1 MHEPAAR
8 PPQRSVTSGLPR
20 VSPRPGITRALAL
33 VACVLAGAGLGA
45 QEPPPDSVEDAQVA
59 GGASADPPARRL
71 VKWNEY
77 EGPFFTLRASAGVIL
92 DAGAFVQDDAS
103 REQFDLEADS
113 QVRDFRVML
122 NGRIKA
128 GRAITWSAGF
138 MYDST
143 NDEWLVRQTGLM
155 IAVPE
160 LKGHVF
166 VGRSKEGISLNM
178 VMVGYA
184 GWTMERSTTVV
195 ATVPLLADGIK
206 WMGHLPKRRLLFNLG
221 WYTDVLSEG
230 QSFSS
235 YDHQFVA
242 RVGFLPVLEEK
253 GTLLHVALAGRY
265 GLVNDRTLRLR
276 SRPELNVAP
285 YFVETEAFA
294 ARDTRMAQGEV
305 YYRPGPW
312 LVGME
317 YFVQKVDALDVPDPL
332 FHGGDAVV
340 SWLVTG
346 ETRKYNTAG
355 GYFLAVSPR
364 RTVFQG
370 GPGALEAVLRL
381 SYVDLDDGPIRGGR
395 FWRLTP
401 MVNWYLSDNLRLE
414 LAYGVGQLD
423 RFGLL
428 GTTQFLQTR
437 LQFQF

>member
-1 MHEPAAR
+1 VSLRTIVLLACLLPG
-8 PPQRSVTSGLPR
+8 TS
-20 VSPRPGITRALAL
+20 
-33 VACVLAGAGLGA
+33 LGA
-45 QEPPPDSVEDAQVA
+45 QPPQPPSVEDTQVA
-59 GGASADPPARRL
+59 GESSADPPARRL

-77 EGPFFTLRASAGVIL
+77 EGPLFTLRASAGVIL
-92 DAGAFVQDDAS
+92 DAGAYAQDDAS
-103 REQFDLEADS
+103 REQFELEPDW
-113 QVRDFRVML
+113 QVRDFRVLL
-122 NGRIKA
+122 NGRIKTR
-128 GRAITWSAGF
+128 RAITWSAGF
-138 MYDST
+138 MYDAT
-143 NDEWLVRQTGLM
+143 NDEWLVRQTGVM

-160 LKGHVF
+160 LSGHVF
-166 VGRSKEGISLNM
+166 VGRSKEGVSLNM

-184 GWTMERSTTVV
+184 GWTMERSTAVV

-206 WMGHLPKRRLLFNLG
+206 WMGYLPKRRLLYNLG

-235 YDHQFVA
+235 YDQQLVA
-242 RVGFLPVLEEK
+242 RVGFLPILEEN

-285 YFVETEAFA
+285 YFVDTESFA
-294 ARDTRMAQGEV
+294 ARDTRLVQGEV

-312 LVGME
+312 LVGTE
-317 YFVQKVDALDVPDPL
+317 YFVQRVNALELPDPL

-340 SWLVTG
+340 SWLITG

-364 RTVFQG
+364 RTVFEG
-370 GPGALEAVLRL
+370 GPGAWEAVVRL
-381 SYVDLDDGPIRGGR
+381 SYIDLDDGPVRGGR

-423 RFGLL
+423 RSGVL
-428 GTTQFLQTR
+428 GTTQFFQSR

>member
-1 MHEPAAR
+1 MTS
-8 PPQRSVTSGLPR
+8 RSRSSSR
-20 VSPRPGITRALAL
+20 RCEIRRAVILL
-33 VACVLAGAGLGA
+33 SCLLAGTGLGA
-45 QEPPPDSVEDAQVA
+45 QEEEPPSIEDRQEA
-59 GGASADPPARRL
+59 GEASAAPPARRL
-71 VKWNEY
+71 VRWNEF

-92 DAGAFVQDDAS
+92 DAGTYAQDAAS
-103 REQFDLEADS
+103 REQFELEPDW
-113 QVRDFRVML
+113 QVRDFRVLL
-122 NGRIKA
+122 NGRIKTR
-128 GRAITWSAGF
+128 RAITWSAGF

-143 NDEWLVRQTGLM
+143 NKEWLVRQTGVM

-166 VGRSKEGISLNM
+166 VGRSKEGVSLNM

-206 WMGHLPKRRLLFNLG
+206 WMGYLPKKRLLYNLG

-235 YDHQFVA
+235 YDQQIVA
-242 RVGFLPVLEEK
+242 RVGYLPVLEEK
-253 GTLLHVALAGRY
+253 GTLLHVALAARY

-285 YFVETEAFA
+285 YFVETESFP

-312 LVGME
+312 MFGME
-317 YFVQKVDALDVPDPL
+317 YFVQRVNAIEQPDPL

-340 SWLVTG
+340 SFLITG

-364 RTVFQG
+364 RTLFEG
-370 GPGALEAVLRL
+370 GPGAFEAVLRL
-381 SYVDLDDGPIRGGR
+381 SYIDLDDGEVQGGR

-423 RFGLL
+423 RFGLV
-428 GTTQFLQTR
+428 GTTQFFQTR

>member
-1 MHEPAAR
+1 MTRFIR
-8 PPQRSVTSGLPR
+8 PTVICLSYLLSCAV
-20 VSPRPGITRALAL
+20 
-33 VACVLAGAGLGA
+33 LGA
-45 QEPPPDSVEDAQVA
+45 QDAKPPSVEDKLEA
-59 GGASADPPARRL
+59 GGASAEPPARRL

-77 EGPFFTLRASAGVIL
+77 EGSLFTLRVSAGVIL
-92 DAGAFVQDDAS
+92 DAGTFAQDDAS
-103 REQFDLEADS
+103 REQFDLESDW

-122 NGRIKA
+122 NGRIKTK
-128 GRAITWSAGF
+128 RTITWCAGL
-138 MYDST
+138 MYDAA
-143 NDEWLVRQTGLM
+143 NDKWLARQTGVQVA
-155 IAVPE
+155 IPE
-160 LKGHVF
+160 LKGNVF

-206 WMGHLPKRRLLFNLG
+206 WMGYLPKQRLLYNLG

-235 YDHQFVA
+235 YDQQVVA
-242 RVGFLPVLEEK
+242 RVGFLPILEEK

-276 SRPELNVAP
+276 SRPELNIAP
-285 YFVETEAFA
+285 YFVETESFA
-294 ARDTRMAQGEV
+294 ARDTRMLQGEV
-305 YYRPGPW
+305 YYRPGPF
-312 LVGME
+312 LFGTE
-317 YFVQKVDALDVPDPL
+317 YFVQKANALDVPDPL

-340 SWLVTG
+340 SWLITG

-355 GYFLAVSPR
+355 GYFLAVSPK
-364 RTVFQG
+364 RTVLQG
-370 GPGALEAVLRL
+370 GPGAWEAVLRL
-381 SYVDLDDGPIRGGR
+381 SYIDLDDGAVHGGR

-401 MVNWYLSDNLRLE
+401 MVNWYLSDHLRLE

-423 RFGLL
+423 RFGVV
-428 GTTQFLQTR
+428 GTTQFFQSR

>member
-1 MHEPAAR
+1 M
-8 PPQRSVTSGLPR
+8 
-20 VSPRPGITRALAL
+20 TRRCVIVL
-33 VACVLAGAGLGA
+33 ACVLSCAVLSA
-45 QEPPPDSVEDAQVA
+45 QEPQPPSVEDRQEA
-59 GGASADPPARRL
+59 GEASAAPPARRL

-77 EGPFFTLRASAGVIL
+77 EGPLFTLRVSAGALL
-92 DAGAFVQDDAS
+92 DAGTYAQDDAS
-103 REQFDLEADS
+103 REQFDLEPDW
-113 QVRDFRVML
+113 QFRDFRVLL
-122 NGRIKA
+122 NGRIKTR
-128 GRAITWSAGF
+128 RAITWSAGL

-143 NDEWLVRQTGLM
+143 NDKWLARQTGVM

-166 VGRSKEGISLNM
+166 VGRSKEGVSLNM
-178 VMVGYA
+178 IMVGYA
-184 GWTMERSTTVV
+184 GWTMERSATVV

-206 WMGHLPKRRLLFNLG
+206 WLGYLPKQRILYNLG

-235 YDHQFVA
+235 YDQQLVA
-242 RVGFLPVLEEK
+242 RVGFLPILEEK

-285 YFVETEAFA
+285 YFVETESFA
-294 ARDTRMAQGEV
+294 ARDTRMAQAEA

-312 LVGME
+312 LFGAE
-317 YFVQKVDALDVPDPL
+317 YFVQKVDATELPDPL
-332 FHGGDAVV
+332 FHGGDAVA
-340 SWLVTG
+340 SFLITG

-364 RTVFQG
+364 RTVFEG
-370 GPGALEAVLRL
+370 GPGAWEAVLRL
-381 SYVDLDDGPIRGGR
+381 SYIDLDDGPVQGGR

-401 MVNWYLSDNLRLE
+401 MVNWYLSDHLRLE

-423 RFGLL
+423 RFGLV
-428 GTTQFLQTR
+428 GTTQFFQTR

>member
-1 MHEPAAR
+1 MTR
-8 PPQRSVTSGLPR
+8 RSVS
-20 VSPRPGITRALAL
+20 L
-33 VACVLAGAGLGA
+33 VACLLSCAGLEA
-45 QEPPPDSVEDAQVA
+45 QEPEPPPVEVTLVA
-59 GGASADPPARRL
+59 GGSSADPPARRL

-77 EGPFFTLRASAGVIL
+77 EGPFFTLRASAGIIL
-92 DAGAFVQDDAS
+92 DAGTFAQDDES
-103 REQFDLEADS
+103 RQQFDLQPGS

-122 NGRIKA
+122 NGRIKTR
-128 GRAITWSAGF
+128 RAITWSAGF

-166 VGRSKEGISLNM
+166 VGRSKEGLSLNM

-206 WMGHLPKRRLLFNLG
+206 WMGYLPKHRILYNLG

-235 YDHQFVA
+235 YDQQVVA
-242 RVGFLPVLEEK
+242 RVGLLPIMEEK
-253 GTLLHVALAGRY
+253 GRLLHVALAARY

-285 YFVETEAFA
+285 YFVETESFA

-312 LVGME
+312 MLGME
-317 YFVQKVDALDVPDPL
+317 YFVQRVNATEQPDPL
-332 FHGGDAVV
+332 FHGGDAVA
-340 SWLVTG
+340 SWVISG
-346 ETRKYNTAG
+346 EVRKYNPAG

-364 RTVFQG
+364 RTVFEG
-370 GPGALEAVLRL
+370 GSGAWEAVLRF
-381 SYVDLDDGPIRGGR
+381 SYIDLDDGPIEGGR

-401 MVNWYLSDNLRLE
+401 MVNWYLSDHLRLE

-423 RFGLL
+423 RFRLV
-428 GTTQFLQTR
+428 GTTQFFQSR

>member
-1 MHEPAAR
+1 MHGIR
-8 PPQRSVTSGLPR
+8 PTL
-20 VSPRPGITRALAL
+20 L
-33 VACVLAGAGLGA
+33 VLASLLSCTALRA
-45 QEPPPDSVEDAQVA
+45 QEPPPPTTEDRQEA
-59 GGASADPPARRL
+59 GESSAAPPARRL

-77 EGPFFTLRASAGVIL
+77 EGPLFTLRASAGVIL
-92 DAGAFVQDDAS
+92 DAGTYAQDEAS
-103 REQFDLEADS
+103 REQFDLEPDG
-113 QVRDFRVML
+113 QVRDFRVL
-122 NGRIKA
+122 FNGRIKT
-128 GRAITWSAGF
+128 GRVITWSAGF
-138 MYDST
+138 MYDAT
-143 NDEWLVRQTGLM
+143 NKEWLVRQTGVM

-166 VGRSKEGISLNM
+166 VGRSKEGVSLNM

-206 WMGHLPKRRLLFNLG
+206 WMAHSSKRHLLFNLG

-235 YDHQFVA
+235 YDQQFVA
-242 RVGFLPVLEEK
+242 RVGWLPILEDK

-294 ARDTRMAQGEV
+294 AHDTRLAQGEV

-312 LVGME
+312 LFGTE
-317 YFVQKVDALDVPDPL
+317 YFVQKVNALELPDPL

-340 SWLVTG
+340 SWLITG
-346 ETRKYNTAG
+346 ETRRYNTAG

-370 GPGALEAVLRL
+370 GPGAWEALLRL
-381 SYVDLDDGPIRGGR
+381 SYIDLDDGPIQGGR

-401 MVNWYLSDNLRLE
+401 MVNWYLSDHLRLE
-414 LAYGVGQLD
+414 FAYGVGQLD
-423 RFGLL
+423 RFGLV
-428 GTTQFLQTR
+428 GTTQFFQTR